1 MRRREFIALVGG
13 AAMSPVAWPRAIR
26 AQQTTKLPR
35 VGFLGA
41 SPVTWKENL
50 AAFEDRLQALGWI
63 DGRTVDL
70 ELRWAEGHSE
80 RYSEIAAEFVR
91 QPVDVIVTPGS
102 AAAVVKQATSTI
114 PIVLSSASDPVASGL
129 VASLAR
135 PGGNVTGLSL
145 QANELVG
152 KRIQFLHQMV
162 ADLRRIAILGNAGY
176 PAAALEMERAEK
188 AARTSRL
195 RTDQIGSSQPAGHR
209 TRYCRHQRQWCC
221 ALWVYRCARQF

>member
-1 MRRREFIALVGG
+1 MAACGSRATDQQAAEDRVSRCVARDLEREP
-13 AAMSPVAWPRAIR
+13 S
-26 AQQTTKLPR
+26 
-35 VGFLGA
+35 
-41 SPVTWKENL
+41 
-50 AAFEDRLQALGWI
+50 AFENRLQALGWI

-70 ELRWAEGHSE
+70 EIRWADGHSE

-91 QPVDVIVTPGS
+91 QPVDVIVTPGN

-152 KRIQFLHQMV
+152 KRIESCINWLRTYAGSRSSAMP
-162 ADLRRIAILGNAGY
+162 AIPLRRWRWKG
-176 PAAALEMERAEK
+176 PRRPRALSA
-188 AARTSRL
+188 L
-195 RTDQIGSSQPAGHR
+195 NNQIGSSNPQDIAS
-209 TRYCRHQRQWCC
+209 
-221 ALWVYRCARQF
+221 A